1 MSTLL
6 WIIVVALL
14 VFWIIGLSV
23 GWGNWLWILFVL
35 AVVVLLINLFTGRR
49 VTA

>member
-1 MSTLL
+1 MGTLL

-14 VFWIIGLSV
+14 VFWIIGLAAN
-23 GWGNWLWILFVL
+23 WGNWLWILFVL

-49 VTA
+49 VVT